1 MNRASLLQRMSTD
14 TEWRSSCFLLQ
25 FPTEDLPCFP
35 YLHAL
40 TNSLFLFSFLFSRLC
55 SCQLSCFSQP
65 STSPAFSNLLPSV
78 FYPLSL
84 CGSPLAFYLY
94 RSPLNPQTSVLS
106 SIFAAQGAAPMLLC
120 KLRKNAACMRVSF
133 FFLFKKKELLIYQRK
148 TAQNPACE
156 KQNKEY
162 FLPYTASKPIA
173 LKRKCPRT
181 YPKTWRLQPSHP
193 PLTT

>member
-55 SCQLSCFSQP
+55 GCQLSCFSQP

-78 FYPLSL
+78 FYPLY
-84 CGSPLAFYLY
+84 PLF
-94 RSPLNPQTSVLS
+94 QTLFRFLS
-106 SIFAAQGAAPMLLC
+106 SFLMQPSLRFYSQPSTNFLVLAP
-120 KLRKNAACMRVSF
+120 S
-133 FFLFKKKELLIYQRK
+133 
-148 TAQNPACE
+148 QNPRCFPSLS
-156 KQNKEY
+156 N
-162 FLPYTASKPIA
+162 LSA
-173 LKRKCPRT
+173 LSFSFNR
-181 YPKTWRLQPSHP
+181 S
-193 PLTT
+193 